1 LSVSPQEA
9 ARELLRR
16 RKARRNF
23 AAFCEYI
30 SPDEPPAEHHRFL
43 CDKLDKVL
51 SGEIPRLMVFWP
63 PGTAKSTYATIKF
76 PSYVMG
82 RWEEEGISGQGLIT
96 GSYGQDLAN
105 NFGRR
110 VRNLVRPV
118 FVGIT

>member
-1 LSVSPQEA
+1 
-9 ARELLRR
+9 
-16 RKARRNF
+16 
-23 AAFCEYI
+23 
-30 SPDEPPAEHHRFL
+30 
-43 CDKLDKVL
+43 
-51 SGEIPRLMVFWP
+51 MVFWP